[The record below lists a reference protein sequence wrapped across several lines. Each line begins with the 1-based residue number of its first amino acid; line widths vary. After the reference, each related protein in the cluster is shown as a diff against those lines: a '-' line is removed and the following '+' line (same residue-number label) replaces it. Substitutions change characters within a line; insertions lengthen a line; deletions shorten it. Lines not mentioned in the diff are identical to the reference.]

1 MNRPDPLTPEER
13 ELARLLGR
21 PSATGPGPAIDE
33 AVLAAARTAVEAP
46 AVDGATWTLPPAAPV
61 RTTRPRSRLP
71 AVFGLAA
78 SVIFAVGIAWQLKP
92 EDPPAPP
99 LAEPVAAPAPGAAA
113 SSTAGTEAAS
123 ALDAAPAPAPVAA
136 PPVVQQERIAKDTAP
151 SAAPASA
158 PASAPAPEH
167 ARTAAPPRPE
177 VITAPP
183 PSVPAPPP
191 AQAPAPMMSAPA
203 PEAQSAAALQA
214 NEPALDS
221 VVVTG
226 STMDRA
232 APRAALK
239 SAAPAKTAPSA
250 PGVMRRAAAPMAA
263 PAASDD
269 AVRALHQAVA
279 ADASLPRK
287 QWLKRIRERRDAGD
301 VDTAR
306 ASLERYLQ
314 QYPEVR
320 IPRDLRQLL
329 EN

>member
-33 AVLAAARTAVEAP
+33 AILAAARTAVEAP
-46 AVDGATWTLPPAAPV
+46 AADAATWTLPPAAPV

-113 SSTAGTEAAS
+113 S
-123 ALDAAPAPAPVAA
+123 PAPVAA

-158 PASAPAPEH
+158 PAPEH
-167 ARTAAPPRPE
+167 ARTQAPPRPE

-183 PSVPAPPP
+183 PSVPAP

-239 SAAPAKTAPSA
+239 SAAPAKPAPSA

>member
-1 MNRPDPLTPEER
+1 MNRQDPLTPEER

-21 PSATGPGPAIDE
+21 PSATGPAPSIDE

-46 AVDGATWTLPPAAPV
+46 AADAATWKLPPDAPA
-61 RTTRPRSRLP
+61 RSRRPRSRLP

-92 EDPPAPP
+92 DAPPAPP
-99 LAEPVAAPAPGAAA
+99 MAEPVAAPASSAAV
-113 SSTAGTEAAS
+113 TEAAP
-123 ALDAAPAPAPVAA
+123 AMDAAPLPAPVAA
-136 PPVVQQERIAKDTAP
+136 PPPVPQQRAAKAAVEAP
-151 SAAPASA
+151 APASTTAAPARARAVSA
-158 PASAPAPEH
+158 PRPEPIAAPAP
-167 ARTAAPPRPE
+167 
-177 VITAPP
+177 
-183 PSVPAPPP
+183 PAPAP
-191 AQAPAPMMSAPA
+191 APAPARAPMMSAPA
-203 PEAQSAAALQA
+203 PEAAASHAMDA
-214 NEPALDS
+214 GEPALDA
-221 VVVTG
+221 VAVTG
-226 STMDRA
+226 STIER
-232 APRAALK
+232 
-239 SAAPAKTAPSA
+239 SAPAKPAPGA

-263 PAASDD
+263 PVSADD

-279 ADASLPRK
+279 ADAGLPRK

-314 QYPEVR
+314 HYPEVR